1 MIFYSIKLL
10 MTVAS
15 LLGPDK
21 RHIKASSDIHL
32 RFYIVLSDFFSRKTL
47 VLWLQAHGTTTM
59 VQLPG
64 SLFISSQMSWIS
76 GLKYAEKLI
85 IGFLWW

>member
-1 MIFYSIKLL
+1 

-32 RFYIVLSDFFSRKTL
+32 SFFNVLSDFFFKKKRS
-47 VLWLQAHGTTTM
+47 
-59 VQLPG
+59 
-64 SLFISSQMSWIS
+64 FS
-76 GLKYAEKLI
+76 GCKHIEPPKRFSYHNL
-85 IGFLWW
+85 